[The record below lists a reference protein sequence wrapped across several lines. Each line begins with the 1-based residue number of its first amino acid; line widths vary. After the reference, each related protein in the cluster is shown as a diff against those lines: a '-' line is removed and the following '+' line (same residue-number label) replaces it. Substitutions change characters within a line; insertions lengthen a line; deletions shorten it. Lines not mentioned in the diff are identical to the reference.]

1 MLPRSI
7 GDAMK
12 ALEADSSLKE
22 ALAEDLVENFLIM
35 KKAEQEML
43 DQMSDEARRIWL
55 IERY

>member
-1 MLPRSI
+1 
-7 GDAMK
+7 MK

-22 ALAEDLVENFLIM
+22 ALAEDLVKNFLIM

-43 DQMSDEARRIWL
+43 DKMSDEERRIWL

>member
-1 MLPRSI
+1 MLPGSI
-7 GDAMK
+7 GEAMK

-22 ALAEDLVENFLIM
+22 ALTEDLVKNFLIM

-43 DQMSDEARRIWL
+43 DKMSDEERRIWL